1 MDEDQLYLRP
11 GNPARYEERH
21 PTRSELELIMWQIAK
36 LRRDLARARC
46 GGDRRHRDVVAV
58 RPGVRLELT
67 ELPMP
72 KSSKASGASV
82 KSKSDRNRRQTAVT

>member
-36 LRRDLARARC
+36 LRRDLVRATVWAGLGLAAAAIVGIEMWSRY
-46 GGDRRHRDVVAV
+46 VAAC
-58 RPGVRLELT
+58 
-67 ELPMP
+67 
-72 KSSKASGASV
+72 SS
-82 KSKSDRNRRQTAVT
+82 N